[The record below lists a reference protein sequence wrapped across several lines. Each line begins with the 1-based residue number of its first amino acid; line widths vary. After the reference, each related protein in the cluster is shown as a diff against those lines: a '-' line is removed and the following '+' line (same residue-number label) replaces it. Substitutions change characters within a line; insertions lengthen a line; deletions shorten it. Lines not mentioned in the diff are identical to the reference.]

1 MQLTTYKCEFW
12 PKKSGFQGQKH
23 WPPKFHIKFR
33 NPGPLPY
40 LGNFPKFYQFFW
52 CLPYM
57 NVIRSG
63 QKGPREIPTNK
74 ISSANLAPS
83 DPTTS
88 VAFSPAS
95 PVLPAGSPPLLP
107 GSSCLPD
114 GSWSPPLV
122 DNRRA
127 GGRGMIE
134 LERDADGHRRANIC
148 THNICHSP

>member
-1 MQLTTYKCEFW
+1 MFLVQKMVT
-12 PKKSGFQGQKH
+12 KKTQQNQESQTLPSYSGH
-23 WPPKFHIKFR
+23 
-33 NPGPLPY
+33 
-40 LGNFPKFYQFFW
+40 FPKFYQFF
-52 CLPYM
+52 LTTSFM

-95 PVLPAGSPPLLP
+95 PVLLAGSPPLLP

-114 GSWSPPLV
+114 GSSSPPLV
-122 DNRRA
+122 DSQRA
-127 GGRGMIE
+127 VGRGMIE
-134 LERDADGHRRANIC
+134 VERDADGHRRANIC

>member
-1 MQLTTYKCEFW
+1 MQLCGRIFKKMPPTPFCPRPAPKSLYKGE
-12 PKKSGFQGQKH
+12 
-23 WPPKFHIKFR
+23 
-33 NPGPLPY
+33 PL
-40 LGNFPKFYQFFW
+40 
-52 CLPYM
+52 LPIFLMPSLM

-122 DNRRA
+122 DNQRA
-127 GGRGMIE
+127 VGRGMIE